1 MAETRVHYKN
11 DQPRQI
17 TLVYTPMVVAMI
29 HSLYVKLGKTQW
41 SIVILMQSQL
51 QRLYDSHSVKLGRK
65 KGSDG

>member
-29 HSLYVKLGKTQW
+29 HSLYVKLGKNPVEYSNFNAE
-41 SIVILMQSQL
+41 SIAKTIFTILIL
-51 QRLYDSHSVKLGRK
+51 
-65 KGSDG
+65 

>member
-29 HSLYVKLGKTQW
+29 HSLYFVKLGKNPVEHSNFNAE
-41 SIVILMQSQL
+41 SIAEKI
-51 QRLYDSHSVKLGRK
+51 
-65 KGSDG
+65 